1 MSSSIEAVAL
11 LLLVAAAV
19 AVIAQ
24 RLRMPY
30 ATGLVITGIVLTYI
44 PHAPHLSMTRDLIF
58 TVLLPPLIFE
68 AALFLPWQLLRRE
81 MPVVVVFATVGIL
94 IAAAVT
100 AAGMHWLAGWP
111 LISAALFGALISATD
126 PVSVIALFRQ
136 SGIKGRLR
144 ILVEA
149 ESLFNDATAAVLFGL
164 LLAIFHGV
172 QPTVSGVLRDI
183 SLTLA
188 GSVACGALAALPLS
202 WLAARTADHLVR
214 ITLSLVAAYAPFLA
228 AEHFH
233 LSGILA
239 TLTAG
244 LIVARTGAG
253 NPGARKTHESVEAF
267 WEVVA
272 FLANSLIFL
281 LIGMH
286 EGGLQHAAGTASS
299 TALST
304 TLSTMKNGA
313 IAVAVV
319 LAGRAATI
327 YPLSS
332 LFSATRWRLAGAHQ
346 HVLFWGGL
354 RGALALA
361 LALGLPPD
369 LPLREPLVTACFA
382 VATFSLVVQGLTMA
396 PLLTGLGIAARE
408 TGKSDD
414 RTPQPPP

>member
-1 MSSSIEAVAL
+1 MDHGVETVAI

-19 AVIAQ
+19 ALLAQ

-30 ATGLVITGIVLTYI
+30 ATGLVVTGIALANI
-44 PHAPHLSMTRDLIF
+44 PHAPHVSMTRDLIF

-81 MPVVVVFATVGIL
+81 MPVVVLLATVGLL

-100 AAGMHWLAGWP
+100 ASGMHWLAGWP
-111 LISAALFGALISATD
+111 PLSAALFGALISATD

-164 LLAIFHGV
+164 LLAVAQGTH
-172 QPTVSGVLRDI
+172 PTLAGALRDI
-183 SLTLA
+183 SITTA
-188 GSVACGALAALPLS
+188 ASVACGALAALPLS
-202 WLAARTADHLVR
+202 WLAARSADHLVR

-228 AEHFH
+228 AEHFR
-233 LSGILA
+233 LSGVLA
-239 TLTAG
+239 TMTAG
-244 LIVARTGAG
+244 LVAARYGAG
-253 NPGARKTHESVEAF
+253 SPGARKTHESVEAF

-286 EGGLQHAAGTASS
+286 EGGLQRAVGSDRISTMGTA
-299 TALST
+299 
-304 TLSTMKNGA
+304 A
-313 IAVAVV
+313 IAVAAV

-332 LFSATRWRLAGAHQ
+332 LFFATRWRIAGTHQ
-346 HVLFWGGL
+346 HILFWGGL

-369 LPLREPLVTACFA
+369 LPLREPIVAACFA
-382 VATFSLVVQGLTMA
+382 VVIFSLVVQGLTMA
-396 PLLTGLGIAARE
+396 PLLAALGIVARE
-408 TGKSDD
+408 PAKGGNPASRPDV
-414 RTPQPPP
+414 PPSGP

>member
-1 MSSSIEAVAL
+1 MDGSVENVAI

-19 AVIAQ
+19 AMLAQ

-30 ATGLVITGIVLTYI
+30 ATGLVVTGIALAYI

-81 MPVVVVFATVGIL
+81 MPVVVVLATIGIL

-100 AAGMHWLAGWP
+100 AFGMHWLAGWP
-111 LISAALFGALISATD
+111 PISAALFGALISATD

-164 LLAIFHGV
+164 LLAVFQGAH
-172 QPTVSGVLRDI
+172 PTISRVLRDLSI
-183 SLTLA
+183 TTV
-188 GSVACGALAALPLS
+188 GSIACGALAALPLS

-228 AEHFH
+228 ADHLH
-233 LSGILA
+233 LSGVLA
-239 TLTAG
+239 TMTAG
-244 LIVARTGAG
+244 LIAARAG
-253 NPGARKTHESVEAF
+253 GSSPGTRQRHEAVEAF

-286 EGGLQHAAGTASS
+286 EGGLQHAGKSAGFPAVS
-299 TALST
+299 TA
-304 TLSTMKNGA
+304 A
-313 IAVAVV
+313 IAVAAV

-332 LFSATRWRLAGAHQ
+332 LFIATRWRLSMAHQ
-346 HVLFWGGL
+346 HILFWGGL

-361 LALGLPPD
+361 LAFGLPTD
-369 LPLREPLVTACFA
+369 VPLREPIVTTCF
-382 VATFSLVVQGLTMA
+382 VVVTFSLVMQGVTVA
-396 PLLTGLGIAARE
+396 PLLSALGIPARE
-408 TGKSDD
+408 GGRGGGPS
-414 RTPQPPP
+414 PPSPG